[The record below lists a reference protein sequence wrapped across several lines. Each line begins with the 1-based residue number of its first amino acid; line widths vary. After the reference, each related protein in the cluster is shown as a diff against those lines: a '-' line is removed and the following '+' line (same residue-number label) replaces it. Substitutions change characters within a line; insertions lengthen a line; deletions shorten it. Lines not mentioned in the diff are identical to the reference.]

1 LANPKWLDEQ
11 AMPKQPSDDEEW
23 EPGTRRRAAGLALLF
38 LIGGFVIS
46 FLIGFTIRNPNWL
59 AQLPSLLRAH
69 SDHLKDLTPVASPKT
84 GEEYLTLLSAD
95 LQSLPAQ
102 QRTIAAIL
110 LNETESMQ
118 RAETPLDTGVAQLP
132 KFLAEWRNTLISN
145 PAEVKVEGEKAK
157 AAADKVKTYF
167 QDLESNLTAKL
178 QKGGLDENLA
188 HDTALAFETP
198 GDQRGRS
205 EERRRNGSDR
215 RRAYHLGRFGSCE

>member
-1 LANPKWLDEQ
+1 
-11 AMPKQPSDDEEW
+11 MPKQPSDDEEW